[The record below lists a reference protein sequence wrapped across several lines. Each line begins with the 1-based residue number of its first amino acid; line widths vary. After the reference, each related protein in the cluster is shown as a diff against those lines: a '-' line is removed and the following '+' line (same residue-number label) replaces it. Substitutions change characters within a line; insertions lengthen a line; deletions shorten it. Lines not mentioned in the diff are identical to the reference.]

1 MAKPVFYAVILA
13 LVVFSGCIFGGGH
26 DIEARVR
33 TEGKKIAVIPFRRQ
47 DEELY
52 FLESKVG
59 DKISVVVAQ
68 LIMKEAIN
76 TKVADP
82 TPAFDMVR
90 DKNPEKIKWG
100 EVAKKLE
107 ADYVIVGN
115 ILTYRARDPKRHVNC
130 YRGEMAVQV
139 TVWDQDNAMVLM
151 ETATAEYPSGKYS
164 APVVDIFSTTEEEVL
179 ARLRAKTALR
189 IARFFFDHTPSKE

>member
-1 MAKPVFYAVILA
+1 M
-13 LVVFSGCIFGGGH
+13 
-26 DIEARVR
+26 EARIR

-47 DEELY
+47 DEDLY

-59 DKISVVVAQ
+59 DEISVVVAQ

-90 DKNPEKIKWG
+90 DKNPETIKWG
-100 EVAKKLE
+100 DVAKKLK

-115 ILTYRARDPKRHVNC
+115 ILVYRARDPKRHVNC

-139 TVWDQDNAMVLM
+139 TVWDADNAMVLM
-151 ETATAEYPSGKYS
+151 ETVATEYPSGKFR
-164 APVVDIFSTTEEEVL
+164 APVLDTFSTTEAEVL
-179 ARLRAKTALR
+179 ARLRARAALW
-189 IARFFFDHTPSKE
+189 IARLFYDHTPPSRD